1 MNENLFDVL
10 MYLFDN
16 CLEEDDGLGS
26 DQEILKTKLVQ
37 AGFRD
42 SQVNKALDWLEGLT
56 LRSELSPIDEKSGAG
71 VNRIFNEQEMSRLDT
86 ECRGLI
92 SFLEQVNV
100 LDANDR
106 ETVIDRTM
114 ALESEE
120 IDIHQLK
127 WVILM
132 VLLNRPGKDTSFSW
146 AEEIVSDQIDIRLH

>member
-10 MYLFDN
+10 MYLFDH
-16 CLEEDDGLGS
+16 CLEDDDIPDS
-26 DQEILKTKLVQ
+26 DQELLKEKLIQ

-42 SQVNKALDWLEGLT
+42 SQVSKALDWLEGLT
-56 LRSELSPIDEKSGAG
+56 LQNEISPADEFHGDG
-71 VNRIFNEQEMSRLDT
+71 VNRIFNEQEMSKLDT

-92 SFLEQVNV
+92 SFLEQANV

-106 ETVIDRTM
+106 EKVIDRVM

-120 IDIHQLK
+120 IDLYQLK

-132 VLLNRPGKDTSFSW
+132 VLLNRPGKEASFSW
-146 AEEIVSDQIDIRLH
+146 AEEIVTEQVEIRLH

>member
-16 CLEEDDGLGS
+16 CLEEDDGLDP
-26 DQEILKTKLVQ
+26 DQDLLKTKLVE

-56 LRSELSPIDEKSGAG
+56 TRNEISPIDERAG
-71 VNRIFNEQEMSRLDT
+71 DGVSRIFNEQEMSKLDT

-106 ETVIDRTM
+106 EMVIDRVM

-120 IDIHQLK
+120 IDVYQLK

-132 VLLNRPGKDTSFSW
+132 VLLNRPGKDASFSW
-146 AEEIVSDQIDIRLH
+146 AEEIVSDQIEIRLH

>member
-16 CLEEDDGLGS
+16 CLEEDDGS
-26 DQEILKTKLVQ
+26 ENDQGALKSKLIQ
-37 AGFRD
+37 AGFND
-42 SQVNKALDWLEGLT
+42 SQIDKALNWLEALT
-56 LRSELSPIDEKSGAG
+56 VRNELLSENELSGDG

-106 ETVIDRTM
+106 ETVIDRVM
-114 ALESEE
+114 ALETEE

-132 VLLNRPGKDTSFSW
+132 VLLNRPGKDASLPW
-146 AEEIVSDQIDIRLH
+146 AEEIVSDQVEFRLH

>member
-16 CLEEDDGLGS
+16 CLEEEDGLDPG
-26 DQEILKTKLVQ
+26 QELLKTKLIQ

-42 SQVNKALDWLEGLT
+42 SQVNKALDWLEDLT
-56 LRSELSPIDEKSGAG
+56 VQNEISPENEIYGDG

-92 SFLEQVNV
+92 SFLEQANI
-100 LDANDR
+100 LDTNDR
-106 ETVIDRTM
+106 EKVIDRVM

-120 IDIHQLK
+120 IDLDQLK

-132 VLLNRPGKDTSFSW
+132 VLLNHPGKEVSFSW
-146 AEEIVSDQIDIRLH
+146 AEEIVTEQMEIRLH

>member
-16 CLEEDDGLGS
+16 CLEEEDGVDS
-26 DQEILKTKLVQ
+26 DQEMLKTRLVQ
-37 AGFRD
+37 AGFKD
-42 SQVNKALDWLEGLT
+42 SQVDKAMNWLEELT
-56 LRSELSPIDEKSGAG
+56 LQNEMSAVDETFGDG

-100 LDANDR
+100 LDAKDR
-106 ETVIDRTM
+106 EKVIDRVM

-120 IDIHQLK
+120 IDLYQLK

-132 VLLNRPGKDTSFSW
+132 VLLNRPGKEASFSW
-146 AEEIVSDQIDIRLH
+146 AEEIVTDQVEIRLH

>member
-16 CLEEDDGLGS
+16 CVEEDEGLGS
-26 DQEILKTKLVQ
+26 DQEILKAKLAD
-37 AGFRD
+37 AGFTD
-42 SQVNKALDWLEGLT
+42 SQIDKALDWLEGLT
-56 LRSELSPIDEKSGAG
+56 LRNENSSVNKIPDQG

-92 SFLEQVNV
+92 TFLEQVNV

-106 ETVIDRTM
+106 EMVIERTM

-120 IDIHQLK
+120 IDLHQLK

-132 VLLNRPGKDTSFSW
+132 VLLNRPDRDSSLSW
-146 AEEIVSDQIDIRLH
+146 SDDIVNDQIEIRLH